1 MGRMAQWNRGKM
13 IEIKSAN
20 GRQSALFR
28 PFTME
33 GCRRV
38 PLLVSNQKAYVW
50 DADGTQVE

>member
-1 MGRMAQWNRGKM
+1 M

-20 GRQSALFR
+20 GRQSSSLH

-33 GCRRV
+33 DSRRV

-50 DADGTQVE
+50 EVDGMQVAWRRGWPH